1 MSRIHYAIPVR
12 IGNPVGNFFSSLL
25 RFYKKV
31 TKYFFQKGVIALNLL
46 PTPLPIHNNRVAH
59 FNAIDKPGE

>member
-1 MSRIHYAIPVR
+1 
-12 IGNPVGNFFSSLL
+12 L
-25 RFYKKV
+25 
-31 TKYFFQKGVIALNLL
+31 QKGVIALNLL